1 VKGRAV
7 NILRR
12 QFLRTT
18 VAVAALCVSSRLAQA
33 QAYPARPVRMIVP
46 FGPGGNADVLG
57 RIIAQKLS
65 ERLGQQFY
73 VEDVSGA
80 GGNIGVGR
88 AAQGAP
94 DGYTILLTPPSYVIN
109 PALYGKVPYDAR
121 NSFDPVTLAV
131 STTVVLAVNPSVPAQ
146 SLSELIALIK
156 ADPSKYNYATPG
168 VGSPGHL
175 VGEMLRQSLGVDLV
189 HIPYDSAGSAIG
201 SVVAGHT
208 TICLAAPA
216 PIVPQVKDGKLRAL
230 AVAYKT
236 RLKALP
242 DTPTTTEAGYPE
254 IEFDNWFGVFVP
266 AGTPADIVA
275 LLHREIVASMALP
288 DVRAHLATL
297 GFDPV
302 GSTPADFRKQIDVEL
317 EKWTKVIRTANF
329 KAQ

>member
-1 VKGRAV
+1 
-7 NILRR
+7 
-12 QFLRTT
+12 
-18 VAVAALCVSSRLAQA
+18 
-33 QAYPARPVRMIVP
+33 MIVP

-73 VEDVSGA
+73 VEDISGA

-88 AAQGAP
+88 AALGAP

-131 STTVVLAVNPSVPAQ
+131 STTIVLAVNPSVPAQ
-146 SLSELIALIK
+146 SLEELIALIR

-168 VGSPGHL
+168 VGSPGHM
-175 VGEMLRQSLGVDLV
+175 VGEMLRQSVGLDLV

-216 PIVPQVKDGKLRAL
+216 PIVPQVMDGKLRAL

-236 RLKALP
+236 RLEALAA
-242 DTPTTTEAGYPE
+242 TPTMAEAGYPE

-266 AGTPADIVA
+266 AGTHTDIVE
-275 LLHREIVASMALP
+275 LLHREIVSSMALP
-288 DVRAHLATL
+288 DVKALLATL

-302 GSTPADFRKQIDVEL
+302 GSAPADFRKQIDVEL
-317 EKWTKVIRTANF
+317 EKWTRVIRTANI